1 MAKKSNGASAK
12 IGDDAVKAATGK
24 GWDNWFRII
33 DRAGGRKMDHKQIV
47 AVVSKQKGSRPWWQ
61 QMVTVEYERARGLR
75 EVHETTAGYQI
86 SRSKTL
92 DVPITNLFK
101 AWKDPKSRSRW
112 LGDAAL
118 AIRSATTNKYIRITW
133 PDGKTNV
140 EVNFYK
146 TKSGKSQVTVQ
157 HNKLADA
164 KSAAKMKTYWG
175 KKLERLTASF

>member
-1 MAKKSNGASAK
+1 MAKTKDSAK

-24 GWDNWFRII
+24 GWGEWFRIL
-33 DRAGGRKMDHKQIV
+33 DRAGCRKMDHKQIV

-75 EVHETTAGYQI
+75 KVHETTSGYQI
-86 SRSKTL
+86 SRSKTV
-92 DVPITNLFK
+92 DVSLTTLFK

-112 LGDAAL
+112 LDNSAL
-118 AIRSATTNKYIRITW
+118 TIRSATPNKYIRITW

-164 KSAAKMKTYWG
+164 NAAAKMKAYWG
-175 KKLERLTASF
+175 KQLDRLAASS